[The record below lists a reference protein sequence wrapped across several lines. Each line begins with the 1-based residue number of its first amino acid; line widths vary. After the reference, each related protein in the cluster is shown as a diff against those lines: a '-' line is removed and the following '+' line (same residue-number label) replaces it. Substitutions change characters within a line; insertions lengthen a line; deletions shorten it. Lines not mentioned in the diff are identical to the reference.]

1 MLNKN
6 FIQVCLFKC
15 LLICFSINAFAV
27 SENQESIHLAISNAT
42 SGPASQLGIRLNQ
55 GAEAYFSR
63 VNLEGGIAG
72 KTIKLEQL
80 DDGYEPYKTLTN
92 TQAFLNRNDIFA
104 FFNYVGTPT
113 THAIIKEISK
123 SKIPFLMPFTGAE
136 FLRTPVIDNVYHLRA
151 SYYQEAEQQID
162 YLVDAKKITNI
173 GLLIQADE
181 FGSSVEKGYLMAL
194 DKRGLKPI
202 VTTRYRRNTKDI
214 ELALSILK
222 DKKVQAIAFVGTY
235 EPFAQL
241 INSAYKQNFTPFFS
255 TVSFISSHDL
265 FQRLKQPSNVLVT
278 EVMPDPNTCD
288 DNICLQF
295 IQDMKAQ
302 GVVDVD
308 QVLFEGYL
316 NAFVFVEVAKQC
328 GSSLT
333 QQCFL
338 EKMKQFEYNHNGLSI
353 SFADNDH
360 QGFSNIF
367 LNLFTLTSEKQ

>member
-1 MLNKN
+1 MS
-6 FIQVCLFKC
+6 LFKC
-15 LLICFSINAFAV
+15 ALICLSINAFAY
-27 SENQESIHLAISNAT
+27 SENQESIKLAVSNAT
-42 SGPASQLGIRLNQ
+42 SGPAAQLGIRLNQ
-55 GAEAYFSR
+55 GANAYFNR
-63 VNLEGGIAG
+63 INLEGGVAG

-80 DDGYEPYKTLTN
+80 DDGYEPFKTLKN
-92 TQAFLNRNDIFA
+92 TQSFLKRNDIFA

-113 THAIIKEISK
+113 THAIIKQISK
-123 SKIPFLMPFTGAE
+123 SDIPFLMPFTGAE

-151 SYYQEAEQQID
+151 SYYQEAEQQIN
-162 YLVDAKKITNI
+162 YLVDTKRITNI

-181 FGSSVEKGYLMAL
+181 FGISVEKGYLLAL
-194 DKRGLKPI
+194 KERGLKPT
-202 VTTRYRRNTKDI
+202 VTTRYRRNTKDV

-222 DKKVQAIAFVGTY
+222 DKNVQAIAFVGTY
-235 EPFAQL
+235 EPFSQL
-241 INSAYKQNFTPFFS
+241 INSAYQQGFTPFFT

-288 DNICLQF
+288 DDICLQF
-295 IQDMKAQ
+295 IKDMEAQ
-302 GVVDVD
+302 GVVEVD

-328 GSSLT
+328 GSLLS
-333 QQCFL
+333 QRCFL

-360 QGFSNIF
+360 QGLSSIF
-367 LNLFTLTSEKQ
+367 LNFLPLTLKN